1 MECIKFIVR
10 VFTLMIISVTDIT
23 ILANIFL
30 NPHCIKE
37 NLSSTDIYRSTLG
50 LLQIT
55 VLAINMFGLL
65 FLIYWAW
72 R

>member
-10 VFTLMIISVTDIT
+10 VFTFMIIGVVDIT
-23 ILANIFL
+23 VLANIFL
-30 NPHCIKE
+30 NPDCIKK
-37 NLSSTDIYRSTLG
+37 NLSSTIYRNILG
-50 LLQIT
+50 LLQII
-55 VLAINMFGLL
+55 VLAINLFGLL